1 MYEPYTVVR
10 TGRPPPPGASKRKT
24 KRMKK
29 DFELVTLSSGGDI
42 STQMIVTV
50 SLDES
55 SGTRSVG
62 AQIERQLGAIKP
74 IRYLKDS
81 DN

>member
-1 MYEPYTVVR
+1 MVR

-24 KRMKK
+24 KGMKK
-29 DFELVTLSSGGDI
+29 DFELVTLSPGGDI

-50 SLDES
+50 NLDER

-62 AQIERQLGAIKP
+62 AQIERQLRAKRP